1 MTICSLFGLPRIVVV
16 VVVVVVVLIV
26 IVVVVR
32 IIVVVVV
39 LGVVGIAITEP
50 PESHVLVHFVKF
62 FGAYNVKSSST
73 LFSDN
78 IQ

>member
-1 MTICSLFGLPRIVVV
+1 MTIYSLFGLPRIVVV

-50 PESHVLVHFVKF
+50 PEQSLVNF
-62 FGAYNVKSSST
+62 SSVMYT
-73 LFSDN
+73 H
-78 IQ
+78 QG